1 MLVRDAGMTTF
12 PATTS
17 AHPMIGAAV
26 GVAVGIWVGTA
37 VGTAV
42 GAIVGKPGATV
53 GCVVGKQESERVTVI
68 AVPVYWNVTEV
79 GIVMLVNLGLN

>member
-1 MLVRDAGMTTF
+1 MGTWVGTAVGMAVGTWV
-12 PATTS
+12 
-17 AHPMIGAAV
+17 GAAV